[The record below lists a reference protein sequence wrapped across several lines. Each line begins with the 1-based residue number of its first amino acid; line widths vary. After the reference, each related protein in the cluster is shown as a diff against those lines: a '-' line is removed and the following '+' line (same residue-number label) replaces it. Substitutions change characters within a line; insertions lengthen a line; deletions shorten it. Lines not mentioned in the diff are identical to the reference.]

1 MAERR
6 ISYAVDVENG
16 ERHNREAGEESN
28 LDEYSALN
36 RYIST
41 ARDNRRGSTSSA
53 GALSAGEE
61 KKKPWWKFGGKTDGV
76 QDGFVTPDEWL
87 ETDLR
92 AGLASSDIE
101 PRRKKTGWNELVTEK
116 TNIFVQFIGYF
127 RGPILYVMELAVLLA
142 AGLRDWIDLG
152 VICGILLLNAL
163 VGWYQEKQAA
173 DVVASLKG
181 DIAMRAIVVRNGQEE
196 EILARELVA
205 GDIVIIE
212 EGTVIP
218 ADVRLICDYT
228 KPEMFDAYKE
238 YLANANSDDLKEK
251 HGDDDDEDEGEVH
264 QGVSLIACDQS
275 AITGES
281 LAVDKYMADTCYYT
295 TGCKRGKAY
304 GIVTATARHSFVG
317 RTAALVQ
324 GASDSG
330 HFKAVMDNI
339 GTSLLVLVMFWI
351 LAAWIGGFF
360 RHLKIATPEDTD
372 NNLLHYTLILLIIGV
387 PVGLPV
393 VTTTTLAVGAAY
405 LAEQKAIVQKLT
417 AIESLAGVDVLCSDK
432 TGTLTANQLSIR
444 EPFVSEGV
452 DVNWMMAVAAI
463 ASSHNIKNLDPI
475 DKVTVLTLRRYPK
488 AREILARNWVTEKY
502 TPFDPV
508 SKRIQT
514 VCTCDG
520 VRYICSKGAPKAIL
534 NMSQCSEEEAKLYRE
549 KASEFARR
557 GFRSLGVA
565 VQKEGEPWQLLGM
578 YPMFDPPR
586 EDTAHTIAEAQVLG
600 LSVKM
605 LTGDAIAIAKETCK
619 MLALGTKVY
628 DSERLIH
635 GGLAGSAQHDLVEKA
650 DGFAEVF
657 PEHKYQVVEMLQ
669 QRGHLTAMTGDGV
682 NDAPS
687 LKKADCGIAVEG
699 STEAAQAAA
708 DIVFLA
714 PGLSTI
720 VDAIKLARQ
729 IFQRMKAY
737 IQYRIALCLHL
748 EIYLVTS
755 MIIINETVDSSL
767 IVFIAL
773 FADLATIAVAYDNAH
788 FEARPV
794 EWQLPKIWVISVVLG
809 ILLAAATWIIRGT
822 LFLENGGII
831 QNFGSPQE
839 ILFLEIALTENWL
852 IFVTRGGK
860 TWPSWQLVIA
870 IFIVDVLATLFCVFG
885 WLAPDWQQ
893 TSPADPAGPGFSKNN
908 DVDIVTVV
916 VIWAYSIGVT
926 VIIAVVYYLL
936 TIVPALDNLGRKTR
950 SKADTQ
956 IENMIA
962 HLSKLAIEHEKDSE
976 GRSRYVIG
984 ARTEEVEDDI
994 MLRLYFFSLLT
1005 ILLNT
1010 VGVHSAAVQHVSRQ
1024 QCQSKGTHCPPGTI
1038 IVSASDKR
1046 AHFPTIQGAIDSL
1059 PADTS
1064 SQTILILAG
1073 NYTEQLN
1080 VTRSGPVTL
1089 LGQTS
1094 ASKDATRNR
1103 VRIIWAAANK
1113 DNTGQSV
1120 DNVFSSV
1127 LVVAPTLESSL
1138 TGSGTTGYA
1147 VPADTPFGN
1156 TDFRAYNI
1164 DFDNIWAE
1172 YSDGPAHALSFSRAN
1187 GGFYYCGFYSYQDTV
1202 YVGKLGNAYF
1212 YKSIIAGQTD
1222 FLYGFGTAW
1231 IQSSDLQ
1238 LRGCGGGITAWKGSN
1253 TTFTNKYGVYI
1264 VDSNLRAANASIA
1277 PDIKGKCALGRPW
1290 NSQHRSIFAN
1300 SYEDGTIDSS
1310 GYIDW
1315 VVSGV
1320 ARFEKGVTLMAEYGA
1335 FGPGFNA
1342 SGRVAGGVTTVLD
1355 KKAYEPYSTPQ
1366 KVFQNQAGVFGNTKW
1381 IDWDTVQAGN

>member
-1 MAERR
+1 MASTTNATSERR

-16 ERHNREAGEESN
+16 ERHERQTDINDGGN

-41 ARDNRRGSTSSA
+41 ARDGRRGSTSSA
-53 GALSAGEE
+53 AAVSE
-61 KKKPWWKFGGKTDGV
+61 KEAKRPWYKFGAGKGDTVDGDW
-76 QDGFVTPDEWL
+76 QAPDDWL

-92 AGLASSDIE
+92 AGLSANEIE
-101 PRRKKTGWNELVTEK
+101 PRRKKCGWNELVTEK

-181 DIAMRAIVVRNGQEE
+181 DIAMRALVIRNGAEE
-196 EILARELVA
+196 EILARELVT
-205 GDIVIIE
+205 GDIVVVE
-212 EGTVIP
+212 EGQVIP
-218 ADVRLICDYT
+218 ADVRLICDYE
-228 KPEMFDAYKE
+228 KPEMFENYKE
-238 YLANANSDDLKEK
+238 FLLNSNDDTLKEK
-251 HGDDDDEDEGEVH
+251 DEDEDEDERREAH
-264 QGVSLIACDQS
+264 AGVSLIACDQS

-281 LAVDKYMADTCYYT
+281 LAVDKYMADVCYYT

-304 GIVTATARHSFVG
+304 GIVTATARQSFVG
-317 RTAALVQ
+317 KTAALVQ
-324 GASDSG
+324 GAKDQG

-351 LAAWIGGFF
+351 LAAWIGGFY
-360 RHLKIATPEDTD
+360 RHLKIATPEGSD
-372 NNLLHYTLILLIIGV
+372 NNLLHWTLILLIIGV

-417 AIESLAGVDVLCSDK
+417 AIESLAGVDILCSDK

-444 EPFVSEGV
+444 EPYVAEGV
-452 DVNWMMAVAAI
+452 DVNWMFAVAAI

-488 AREILARNWVTEKY
+488 AREILSRNWVTEKY

-508 SKRIQT
+508 SKRIT
-514 VCTCDG
+514 TICTCDG
-520 VRYICSKGAPKAIL
+520 VRYVCAKGAPKAIL
-534 NMSQCSEEEAKLYRE
+534 NMSECSEEEAKLYRD
-549 KASEFARR
+549 KATEFARR

-755 MIIINETVDSSL
+755 MLIIEETIRSDL

-809 ILLAAATWIIRGT
+809 VLLAAATWIVRAS
-822 LFLENGGII
+822 LFLSDGGII
-831 QNFGSPQE
+831 QNWGSPQE
-839 ILFLEIALTENWL
+839 ILFLEVALTENWL

-870 IFIVDVLATLFCVFG
+870 IFVVDVLATLFAVFG
-885 WLAPDWQQ
+885 WLGDWTQ
-893 TSPADPAGPGFSKNN
+893 THPADPASYGFSHNN
-908 DVDIVTVV
+908 NVDIVTVV

-926 VIIAVVYYLL
+926 VIIAVVYYIL
-936 TIVPALDNLGRKTR
+936 TIIPALDNLGRKTR

-962 HLSKLAIEHEKDSE
+962 HLSKLAIEHSTDRE
-976 GRSRYVIG
+976 GNSRYTIG
-984 ARTEEVEDDI
+984 ARVED
-994 MLRLYFFSLLT
+994 
-1005 ILLNT
+1005 
-1010 VGVHSAAVQHVSRQ
+1010 V
-1024 QCQSKGTHCPPGTI
+1024 
-1038 IVSASDKR
+1038 
-1046 AHFPTIQGAIDSL
+1046 
-1059 PADTS
+1059 
-1064 SQTILILAG
+1064 
-1073 NYTEQLN
+1073 E
-1080 VTRSGPVTL
+1080 
-1089 LGQTS
+1089 
-1094 ASKDATRNR
+1094 
-1103 VRIIWAAANK
+1103 
-1113 DNTGQSV
+1113 
-1120 DNVFSSV
+1120 
-1127 LVVAPTLESSL
+1127 
-1138 TGSGTTGYA
+1138 
-1147 VPADTPFGN
+1147 
-1156 TDFRAYNI
+1156 
-1164 DFDNIWAE
+1164 
-1172 YSDGPAHALSFSRAN
+1172 
-1187 GGFYYCGFYSYQDTV
+1187 
-1202 YVGKLGNAYF
+1202 
-1212 YKSIIAGQTD
+1212 
-1222 FLYGFGTAW
+1222 
-1231 IQSSDLQ
+1231 
-1238 LRGCGGGITAWKGSN
+1238 
-1253 TTFTNKYGVYI
+1253 
-1264 VDSNLRAANASIA
+1264 
-1277 PDIKGKCALGRPW
+1277 
-1290 NSQHRSIFAN
+1290 
-1300 SYEDGTIDSS
+1300 ED
-1310 GYIDW
+1310 
-1315 VVSGV
+1315 
-1320 ARFEKGVTLMAEYGA
+1320 E
-1335 FGPGFNA
+1335 
-1342 SGRVAGGVTTVLD
+1342 
-1355 KKAYEPYSTPQ
+1355 
-1366 KVFQNQAGVFGNTKW
+1366 
-1381 IDWDTVQAGN
+1381 

>member
-1 MAERR
+1 
-6 ISYAVDVENG
+6 
-16 ERHNREAGEESN
+16 
-28 LDEYSALN
+28 
-36 RYIST
+36 
-41 ARDNRRGSTSSA
+41 
-53 GALSAGEE
+53 
-61 KKKPWWKFGGKTDGV
+61 
-76 QDGFVTPDEWL
+76 
-87 ETDLR
+87 
-92 AGLASSDIE
+92 
-101 PRRKKTGWNELVTEK
+101 
-116 TNIFVQFIGYF
+116 
-127 RGPILYVMELAVLLA
+127 MELAVLLA

-181 DIAMRAIVVRNGQEE
+181 DIAMRAVVVRNGQEE

-205 GDIVIIE
+205 GDIVVVE
-212 EGTVIP
+212 EGHVIP
-218 ADVRLICDYT
+218 ADVRLICDYS
-228 KPEMFDAYKE
+228 KPEMFEAYKE
-238 YLANANSDDLKEK
+238 FLANSNDDELKEK
-251 HGDDDDEDEGEVH
+251 DDEDEDAREAH
-264 QGVSLIACDQS
+264 AGVSLIACDQS

-304 GIVTATARHSFVG
+304 AIVTAAARQSFVG
-317 RTAALVQ
+317 KTAALVQ
-324 GASDSG
+324 GAQDQG

-360 RHLKIATPEDTD
+360 RHLMIATPENSD

-417 AIESLAGVDVLCSDK
+417 AIESLAGVDILCSDK

-444 EPFVSEGV
+444 EPYVAEGV

-463 ASSHNIKNLDPI
+463 ASSHNVKNLDPI

-488 AREILARNWVTEKY
+488 AREILSRNWNTEKY

-508 SKRIQT
+508 SKRITT

-520 VRYICSKGAPKAIL
+520 VRYTCAKGAPKAIL
-534 NMSQCSEEEAKLYRE
+534 NLSECSEEEAKLYRD
-549 KASEFARR
+549 KAGEFARR

-586 EDTAHTIAEAQVLG
+586 EDTAHTIAEAQHLG

-628 DSERLIH
+628 NSERLIH

-755 MIIINETVDSSL
+755 MIIIDETVSADL

-822 LFLENGGII
+822 LFMANGGLI
-831 QNFGSPQE
+831 QDYGSPQG

-870 IFIVDVLATLFCVFG
+870 IFVVDVLATLFCVLG
-885 WLAPDWQQ
+885 WLGSWDQ
-893 TSPADPAGPGFSKNN
+893 TSPPDPAAPFSMHN
-908 DVDIVTVV
+908 DTDIVTVV
-916 VIWAYSIGVT
+916 VIWCYSIGVT
-926 VIIAVVYYLL
+926 VIIAVVYYIL
-936 TIVPALDNLGRKTR
+936 TIIPALDNLGRKTR

-962 HLSKLAIEHEKDSE
+962 HLSKLAIEHDVDHE
-976 GRSRYVIG
+976 GKTRYTLG
-984 ARTEEVEDDI
+984 ARTEAVEDD
-994 MLRLYFFSLLT
+994 
-1005 ILLNT
+1005 
-1010 VGVHSAAVQHVSRQ
+1010 
-1024 QCQSKGTHCPPGTI
+1024 
-1038 IVSASDKR
+1038 
-1046 AHFPTIQGAIDSL
+1046 
-1059 PADTS
+1059 
-1064 SQTILILAG
+1064 
-1073 NYTEQLN
+1073 E
-1080 VTRSGPVTL
+1080 
-1089 LGQTS
+1089 
-1094 ASKDATRNR
+1094 
-1103 VRIIWAAANK
+1103 
-1113 DNTGQSV
+1113 
-1120 DNVFSSV
+1120 
-1127 LVVAPTLESSL
+1127 
-1138 TGSGTTGYA
+1138 
-1147 VPADTPFGN
+1147 
-1156 TDFRAYNI
+1156 
-1164 DFDNIWAE
+1164 
-1172 YSDGPAHALSFSRAN
+1172 
-1187 GGFYYCGFYSYQDTV
+1187 
-1202 YVGKLGNAYF
+1202 
-1212 YKSIIAGQTD
+1212 
-1222 FLYGFGTAW
+1222 
-1231 IQSSDLQ
+1231 
-1238 LRGCGGGITAWKGSN
+1238 
-1253 TTFTNKYGVYI
+1253 
-1264 VDSNLRAANASIA
+1264 
-1277 PDIKGKCALGRPW
+1277 
-1290 NSQHRSIFAN
+1290 
-1300 SYEDGTIDSS
+1300 
-1310 GYIDW
+1310 
-1315 VVSGV
+1315 
-1320 ARFEKGVTLMAEYGA
+1320 
-1335 FGPGFNA
+1335 
-1342 SGRVAGGVTTVLD
+1342 
-1355 KKAYEPYSTPQ
+1355 
-1366 KVFQNQAGVFGNTKW
+1366 
-1381 IDWDTVQAGN
+1381 

>member
-1 MAERR
+1 MASTVQTSERR

-16 ERHNREAGEESN
+16 ERHERTTEVNDGG

-41 ARDNRRGSTSSA
+41 ARDGRRGSTSSA
-53 GALSAGEE
+53 AALSTKAA
-61 KKKPWWKFGGKTDGV
+61 KKSSWKFWAKTDDTVEEGW
-76 QDGFVTPDEWL
+76 QAPEEWIN
-87 ETDLR
+87 TDLR
-92 AGLASSDIE
+92 SGLSSSDID
-101 PRRKKTGWNELVTEK
+101 PRRKKCGWNELVTEK

-152 VICGILLLNAL
+152 VIIGILMLNAL

-196 EILARELVA
+196 EILARELVT
-205 GDIVIIE
+205 GDIVIVE
-212 EGTVIP
+212 EGHVIP

-228 KPEMFDAYKE
+228 KPEMFENYKE
-238 YLANANSDDLKEK
+238 YLANYNDDTLKEK
-251 HGDDDDEDEGEVH
+251 NEDEDEDDEYAREARA
-264 QGVSLIACDQS
+264 GVSLIACDQS

-281 LAVDKYMADTCYYT
+281 LAVDKYMADVCYYT

-304 GIVTATARHSFVG
+304 GIVTATARQSFVG
-317 RTAALVQ
+317 KTAALVQ
-324 GASDSG
+324 GAKDSG

-351 LAAWIGGFF
+351 LAAWIGGFY
-360 RHLKIATPEDTD
+360 RHLKIATPENSD
-372 NNLLHYTLILLIIGV
+372 NNLLHWTLILLIIGV

-417 AIESLAGVDVLCSDK
+417 AIESLAGVDILCSDK

-444 EPFVSEGV
+444 EPYVAEGV

-463 ASSHNIKNLDPI
+463 ASSHNVKNLDPI

-488 AREILARNWVTEKY
+488 AREILSRNWVTEKY

-508 SKRIQT
+508 SKRITT

-520 VRYICSKGAPKAIL
+520 VRYICAKGAPKAIL
-534 NMSQCSEEEAKLYRE
+534 NMSECSEEEAQMYRD

-578 YPMFDPPR
+578 YPMFDPLVRILPTPSLRPR
-586 EDTAHTIAEAQVLG
+586 F
-600 LSVKM
+600 S
-605 LTGDAIAIAKETCK
+605 ETCK

-755 MIIINETVDSSL
+755 MIIIEETVRSEL

-809 ILLAAATWIIRGT
+809 CLLAGATWIIRASM
-822 LFLENGGII
+822 FLDNGGII
-831 QNFGSPQE
+831 QNWGSPQP

-870 IFIVDVLATLFCVFG
+870 IFVVDVLATLFCVFG
-885 WLAPDWQQ
+885 WLADYTQ
-893 TSPADPAGPGFSKNN
+893 TSPADHAYFTANHH
-908 DVDIVTVV
+908 VDIVTVV
-916 VIWAYSIGVT
+916 VVWGYSIGVT

-936 TIVPALDNLGRKTR
+936 SSIPALDNLGRKTR

-962 HLSKLAIEHEKDSE
+962 HLSKLAIEHSTDRE
-976 GRSRYVIG
+976 GNARYTLG
-984 ARTEEVEDDI
+984 ARTEDVE
-994 MLRLYFFSLLT
+994 
-1005 ILLNT
+1005 
-1010 VGVHSAAVQHVSRQ
+1010 
-1024 QCQSKGTHCPPGTI
+1024 
-1038 IVSASDKR
+1038 
-1046 AHFPTIQGAIDSL
+1046 
-1059 PADTS
+1059 
-1064 SQTILILAG
+1064 
-1073 NYTEQLN
+1073 
-1080 VTRSGPVTL
+1080 
-1089 LGQTS
+1089 
-1094 ASKDATRNR
+1094 
-1103 VRIIWAAANK
+1103 
-1113 DNTGQSV
+1113 
-1120 DNVFSSV
+1120 
-1127 LVVAPTLESSL
+1127 
-1138 TGSGTTGYA
+1138 
-1147 VPADTPFGN
+1147 
-1156 TDFRAYNI
+1156 
-1164 DFDNIWAE
+1164 
-1172 YSDGPAHALSFSRAN
+1172 
-1187 GGFYYCGFYSYQDTV
+1187 
-1202 YVGKLGNAYF
+1202 
-1212 YKSIIAGQTD
+1212 
-1222 FLYGFGTAW
+1222 
-1231 IQSSDLQ
+1231 
-1238 LRGCGGGITAWKGSN
+1238 
-1253 TTFTNKYGVYI
+1253 
-1264 VDSNLRAANASIA
+1264 
-1277 PDIKGKCALGRPW
+1277 
-1290 NSQHRSIFAN
+1290 
-1300 SYEDGTIDSS
+1300 ED
-1310 GYIDW
+1310 
-1315 VVSGV
+1315 
-1320 ARFEKGVTLMAEYGA
+1320 E
-1335 FGPGFNA
+1335 
-1342 SGRVAGGVTTVLD
+1342 
-1355 KKAYEPYSTPQ
+1355 
-1366 KVFQNQAGVFGNTKW
+1366 
-1381 IDWDTVQAGN
+1381 

>member
-1 MAERR
+1 MAERK
-6 ISYAVDVENG
+6 ISYAADVENG
-16 ERHNREAGEESN
+16 DNSRPVDVNEGAT
-28 LDEYSALN
+28 LDEYGALN

-41 ARDNRRGSTSSA
+41 ARDGRRGSTSSA
-53 GALSAGEE
+53 GALSAKET
-61 KKKPWWKFGGKTDGV
+61 KKPWWKFGKKGGDNGEE
-76 QDGFVTPDEWL
+76 GFVCPEDWL
-87 ETDLR
+87 ETDLN
-92 AGLASSDIE
+92 GLPSSQVE
-101 PRRKKTGWNELVTEK
+101 PRRKRAGWNELTTEK
-116 TNIFVQFIGYF
+116 TNFFIQFIGYF

-152 VICGILLLNAL
+152 VIIGILMLNAV

-181 DIAMRAIVVRNGQEE
+181 DIAMKSVVKRDGQEQ
-196 EILARELVA
+196 EILARELVT

-212 EGTVIP
+212 EGTIVP
-218 ADVRLICDYT
+218 ADVRLICDYD
-228 KPEMFDAYKE
+228 KPESFETYKE
-238 YLANANSDDLKEK
+238 YLASANDDTLKEK
-251 HGDDDDEDEGEVH
+251 DDEDDEDGAIEARL
-264 QGVSLIACDQS
+264 GVSLVAVDQS

-304 GIVTATARHSFVG
+304 GIVTATAKHSFVG
-317 RTAALVQ
+317 KTAALVQ
-324 GASDSG
+324 GAQDQG

-351 LAAWIGGFF
+351 LAAWIGGFY
-360 RHLKIATPEDTD
+360 RHLKIATPEDSD
-372 NNLLHYTLILLIIGV
+372 NTLLHWTLILLIIGV

-417 AIESLAGVDVLCSDK
+417 AIESLAGVDILCSDK

-444 EPFVSEGV
+444 EPYVNEGV

-463 ASSHNIKNLDPI
+463 ASNHNVKNLDPI
-475 DKVTVLTLRRYPK
+475 DKVTILTLRRYPK

-508 SKRIQT
+508 SKRIT
-514 VCTCDG
+514 TICTCDG
-520 VRYICSKGAPKAIL
+520 VRYTAAKGAPKAIL
-534 NMSQCSEEEAKLYRE
+534 AMSECSQDEAQKFRE

-586 EDTAHTIAEAQVLG
+586 EDTAHTIAEAQHLG

-605 LTGDAIAIAKETCK
+605 LTGDALAIAKETCK
-619 MLALGTKVY
+619 MLALSTKVY

-737 IQYRIALCLHL
+737 IQYRIALCIHL
-748 EIYLVTS
+748 ELYLVTS
-755 MIIINETVDSSL
+755 MIIINETIKADL

-809 ILLAAATWIIRGT
+809 VLLAAGTWIMRAS
-822 LFLENGGII
+822 LFLENGGMI
-831 QNFGSPQE
+831 QNFGSPQPM
-839 ILFLEIALTENWL
+839 LFLQVSLTENWL

-860 TWPSWQLVIA
+860 TWPSWQLVGA
-870 IFIVDVLATLFCVFG
+870 IFVVDVLATLFCVFG
-885 WLAPDWQQ
+885 WLAGDYVQ
-893 TSPADPAGPGFSKNN
+893 TSPPSQHEFSVND

-926 VIIAVVYYLL
+926 VIIAVVYYIL
-936 TIVPALDNLGRKTR
+936 TIIPALDNLGRKNR
-950 SKADTQ
+950 SVVDTKV
-956 IENMIA
+956 ENLLN
-962 HLSKLAIEHEKDSE
+962 HLSKLAIEHEVDANGK
-976 GRSRYVIG
+976 SRYTLG
-984 ARTEEVEDDI
+984 ARAEAEAED
-994 MLRLYFFSLLT
+994 
-1005 ILLNT
+1005 
-1010 VGVHSAAVQHVSRQ
+1010 
-1024 QCQSKGTHCPPGTI
+1024 
-1038 IVSASDKR
+1038 
-1046 AHFPTIQGAIDSL
+1046 
-1059 PADTS
+1059 
-1064 SQTILILAG
+1064 
-1073 NYTEQLN
+1073 E
-1080 VTRSGPVTL
+1080 
-1089 LGQTS
+1089 
-1094 ASKDATRNR
+1094 
-1103 VRIIWAAANK
+1103 
-1113 DNTGQSV
+1113 
-1120 DNVFSSV
+1120 
-1127 LVVAPTLESSL
+1127 
-1138 TGSGTTGYA
+1138 
-1147 VPADTPFGN
+1147 
-1156 TDFRAYNI
+1156 
-1164 DFDNIWAE
+1164 
-1172 YSDGPAHALSFSRAN
+1172 
-1187 GGFYYCGFYSYQDTV
+1187 
-1202 YVGKLGNAYF
+1202 
-1212 YKSIIAGQTD
+1212 
-1222 FLYGFGTAW
+1222 
-1231 IQSSDLQ
+1231 
-1238 LRGCGGGITAWKGSN
+1238 
-1253 TTFTNKYGVYI
+1253 
-1264 VDSNLRAANASIA
+1264 
-1277 PDIKGKCALGRPW
+1277 
-1290 NSQHRSIFAN
+1290 
-1300 SYEDGTIDSS
+1300 
-1310 GYIDW
+1310 
-1315 VVSGV
+1315 
-1320 ARFEKGVTLMAEYGA
+1320 
-1335 FGPGFNA
+1335 
-1342 SGRVAGGVTTVLD
+1342 
-1355 KKAYEPYSTPQ
+1355 
-1366 KVFQNQAGVFGNTKW
+1366 
-1381 IDWDTVQAGN
+1381 

>member
-6 ISYAVDVENG
+6 ISYAPDVENG
-16 ERHNREAGEESN
+16 ESRPAPDVNDTTGM
-28 LDEYSALN
+28 DEYGALN

-41 ARDNRRGSTSSA
+41 ARDGRRGSTSSA
-53 GALSAGEE
+53 AALSAKEE
-61 KKKPWWKFGGKTDGV
+61 KKPWWKFWGGKEGGNEE
-76 QDGFVTPDEWL
+76 GFVIPDEWVD
-87 ETDLR
+87 TDMR
-92 AGLASSDIE
+92 TGLSSSDIE
-101 PRRKKTGWNELVTEK
+101 GRRKRTGWNELTTEK
-116 TNIFVQFIGYF
+116 TNFFIQFIGYF

-142 AGLRDWIDLG
+142 AGLRDWIDFG
-152 VICGILLLNAL
+152 VIIGILMLNAV

-181 DIAMRAIVVRNGQEE
+181 DIAMKAVVIRDGQEQ

-205 GDIVIIE
+205 GDIVIVE
-212 EGTVIP
+212 EGTVVP
-218 ADVRLICDYT
+218 ADVRLICDYS
-228 KPEMFDAYKE
+228 KPENFETYKE
-238 YLANANSDDLKEK
+238 YLLTANDDTLKEK
-251 HGDDDDEDEGEVH
+251 DDEDDEDGGIEARA
-264 QGVSLIACDQS
+264 GVSLVAVDQS

-304 GIVTATARHSFVG
+304 GVVTAPARQSFVG
-317 RTAALVQ
+317 KTAALVQ
-324 GASDSG
+324 GAQDQG

-351 LAAWIGGFF
+351 LAAWIGGFY
-360 RHLKIATPEDTD
+360 RHLKIATPENED

-417 AIESLAGVDVLCSDK
+417 AIESLAGVDILCSDK

-444 EPFVSEGV
+444 EPYVTEGV
-452 DVNWMMAVAAI
+452 DINWMMAVAAI
-463 ASSHNIKNLDPI
+463 ASNHNLKNLDPI
-475 DKVTVLTLRRYPK
+475 DKVTILTLRRYPK
-488 AREILARNWVTEKY
+488 AREILARNWITEKY

-508 SKRIQT
+508 SKRIT
-514 VCTCDG
+514 TICTCDG
-520 VRYICSKGAPKAIL
+520 VRYTCAKGAPKAIL
-534 NMSQCSEEEAKLYRE
+534 AMSECSEEEAQLFRD
-549 KASEFARR
+549 KATEFARR

-565 VQKEGEPWQLLGM
+565 VMKEGEPWQLLGM

-586 EDTAHTIAEAQVLG
+586 EDTAHTIAEAQHLG

-619 MLALGTKVY
+619 MLALSTKVY

-755 MIIINETVDSSL
+755 MIIIDETMRADL

-809 ILLAAATWIIRGT
+809 ILLAAATWIIRAT
-822 LFLENGGII
+822 LFLSNGGII

-839 ILFLEIALTENWL
+839 ILFLEVALTENWL

-860 TWPSWQLVIA
+860 TWPSWQLVGA
-870 IFIVDVLATLFCVFG
+870 IFVVDVIATLFCVFG
-885 WLAPDWQQ
+885 WLSGDYVQ
-893 TSPADPAGPGFSKNN
+893 TSPPSSAEFSING

-926 VIIAVVYYLL
+926 IIIAVVYYVLS
-936 TIVPALDNLGRKTR
+936 IIPALDTLGRKNR
-950 SKADTQ
+950 SQADTK
-956 IENMIA
+956 IENLLG
-962 HLSKLAIEHEKDSE
+962 HLSKLAIEHEVDANTGK
-976 GRSRYVIG
+976 SRYTLG
-984 ARTEEVEDDI
+984 AKADPEEDE
-994 MLRLYFFSLLT
+994 
-1005 ILLNT
+1005 
-1010 VGVHSAAVQHVSRQ
+1010 
-1024 QCQSKGTHCPPGTI
+1024 
-1038 IVSASDKR
+1038 
-1046 AHFPTIQGAIDSL
+1046 
-1059 PADTS
+1059 
-1064 SQTILILAG
+1064 
-1073 NYTEQLN
+1073 
-1080 VTRSGPVTL
+1080 
-1089 LGQTS
+1089 
-1094 ASKDATRNR
+1094 
-1103 VRIIWAAANK
+1103 
-1113 DNTGQSV
+1113 
-1120 DNVFSSV
+1120 
-1127 LVVAPTLESSL
+1127 
-1138 TGSGTTGYA
+1138 
-1147 VPADTPFGN
+1147 
-1156 TDFRAYNI
+1156 
-1164 DFDNIWAE
+1164 
-1172 YSDGPAHALSFSRAN
+1172 
-1187 GGFYYCGFYSYQDTV
+1187 
-1202 YVGKLGNAYF
+1202 
-1212 YKSIIAGQTD
+1212 
-1222 FLYGFGTAW
+1222 
-1231 IQSSDLQ
+1231 
-1238 LRGCGGGITAWKGSN
+1238 
-1253 TTFTNKYGVYI
+1253 
-1264 VDSNLRAANASIA
+1264 
-1277 PDIKGKCALGRPW
+1277 
-1290 NSQHRSIFAN
+1290 
-1300 SYEDGTIDSS
+1300 
-1310 GYIDW
+1310 
-1315 VVSGV
+1315 
-1320 ARFEKGVTLMAEYGA
+1320 
-1335 FGPGFNA
+1335 
-1342 SGRVAGGVTTVLD
+1342 
-1355 KKAYEPYSTPQ
+1355 
-1366 KVFQNQAGVFGNTKW
+1366 
-1381 IDWDTVQAGN
+1381 

>member
-6 ISYAVDVENG
+6 ISYAPDVENG
-16 ERHNREAGEESN
+16 DHSRRDENEN
-28 LDEYSALN
+28 LDEYTALN

-41 ARDNRRGSTSSA
+41 ARDGRRGSTSSA
-53 GALSAGEE
+53 GARSVHDE
-61 KKKPWWKFGGKTDGV
+61 KKKPWYAFWRKDAEAGV
-76 QDGFVTPDEWL
+76 FVCPDEWL

-92 AGLASSDIE
+92 TGLPSSQIE
-101 PRRKKTGWNELVTEK
+101 LRRKRAGWNELTTEK
-116 TNIFVQFIGYF
+116 TNFFIQFIGYF

-152 VICGILLLNAL
+152 VICGILLLNAV

-181 DIAMRAIVVRNGQEE
+181 DIAMKAVVVRDGQEQ
-196 EILARELVA
+196 EILARELVT
-205 GDIVIIE
+205 GDIVVVE
-212 EGTVIP
+212 EGTVVP
-218 ADVRLICDYT
+218 ADVRLICAYD
-228 KPEMFDAYKE
+228 KPEMFETYKE
-238 YLANANSDDLKEK
+238 YLATANDDTLKEK
-251 HGDDDDEDEGEVH
+251 EDEDDEDGGIEARV
-264 QGVSLIACDQS
+264 GVSLLAIDQS

-304 GIVTATARHSFVG
+304 GIVVATARQSFVG
-317 RTAALVQ
+317 KTAALVQ
-324 GASDSG
+324 GAKDQG

-351 LAAWIGGFF
+351 LAAWIGGFY
-360 RHLKIATPEDTD
+360 RHLKIATPENED

-417 AIESLAGVDVLCSDK
+417 AIESLAGVDILCSDK

-444 EPFVSEGV
+444 EPYVNEGV

-463 ASSHNIKNLDPI
+463 ASNHNVKNLDPI
-475 DKVTVLTLRRYPK
+475 DKVTILTLRRYPK
-488 AREILARNWVTEKY
+488 AREILSRNWITEKY

-508 SKRIQT
+508 SKRITT

-520 VRYICSKGAPKAIL
+520 VRYVCAKGAPKAIL
-534 NMSQCSEEEAKLYRE
+534 NMSQCSAEEAAKFRE
-549 KASEFARR
+549 KAAEFARR

-586 EDTAHTIAEAQVLG
+586 EDTAHTIAEAQHLG

-605 LTGDAIAIAKETCK
+605 LTGDALAIAKETCK
-619 MLALGTKVY
+619 MLALSTKVY

-635 GGLAGSAQHDLVEKA
+635 GGLAGSAQYDLVEKA

-755 MIIINETVDSSL
+755 MIIIDETIRSDLV
-767 IVFIAL
+767 VFIAL

-788 FEARPV
+788 YEMRPV
-794 EWQLPKIWVISVVLG
+794 EWQLPKIWVISVILG
-809 ILLAAATWIIRGT
+809 ILLAAATWIIRAS
-822 LFLENGGII
+822 LFLDNGGII

-839 ILFLEIALTENWL
+839 ILFLEVSLTENWL

-860 TWPSWQLVIA
+860 TWPSWQLVGA
-870 IFIVDVLATLFCVFG
+870 IFVVDVLATLFCVFG
-885 WLAPDWQQ
+885 WLSGDYQQ
-893 TSPADPAGPGFSKNN
+893 TSPPSHAEFSVNG

-916 VIWAYSIGVT
+916 VIWGYSIGVT

-950 SKADTQ
+950 SKADTK

-962 HLSKLAIEHEKDSE
+962 HLSKLAIEHEVDASGKSH
-976 GRSRYVIG
+976 YTLG
-984 ARTEEVEDDI
+984 ARAEVDEEDE
-994 MLRLYFFSLLT
+994 
-1005 ILLNT
+1005 
-1010 VGVHSAAVQHVSRQ
+1010 
-1024 QCQSKGTHCPPGTI
+1024 
-1038 IVSASDKR
+1038 
-1046 AHFPTIQGAIDSL
+1046 
-1059 PADTS
+1059 
-1064 SQTILILAG
+1064 
-1073 NYTEQLN
+1073 
-1080 VTRSGPVTL
+1080 
-1089 LGQTS
+1089 
-1094 ASKDATRNR
+1094 
-1103 VRIIWAAANK
+1103 
-1113 DNTGQSV
+1113 
-1120 DNVFSSV
+1120 
-1127 LVVAPTLESSL
+1127 
-1138 TGSGTTGYA
+1138 
-1147 VPADTPFGN
+1147 
-1156 TDFRAYNI
+1156 
-1164 DFDNIWAE
+1164 
-1172 YSDGPAHALSFSRAN
+1172 
-1187 GGFYYCGFYSYQDTV
+1187 
-1202 YVGKLGNAYF
+1202 
-1212 YKSIIAGQTD
+1212 
-1222 FLYGFGTAW
+1222 
-1231 IQSSDLQ
+1231 
-1238 LRGCGGGITAWKGSN
+1238 
-1253 TTFTNKYGVYI
+1253 
-1264 VDSNLRAANASIA
+1264 
-1277 PDIKGKCALGRPW
+1277 
-1290 NSQHRSIFAN
+1290 
-1300 SYEDGTIDSS
+1300 
-1310 GYIDW
+1310 
-1315 VVSGV
+1315 
-1320 ARFEKGVTLMAEYGA
+1320 
-1335 FGPGFNA
+1335 
-1342 SGRVAGGVTTVLD
+1342 
-1355 KKAYEPYSTPQ
+1355 
-1366 KVFQNQAGVFGNTKW
+1366 
-1381 IDWDTVQAGN
+1381 